1 LRIQTKYLGEVEV
14 EEQQLIHFAT
24 GIPGFI
30 DEKRFILLDL
40 ADNPAFQ
47 ILQSVETTDVA
58 FVITSPHTVYPD
70 YTIKLDDAIME
81 SLQIETEKDVLLFSI
96 VTLKSPFQKSTL
108 NLKSPLVINPRSK
121 RGKQYIVAIDEYSTT
136 APIVPETPMEAK
148 GE

>member
-1 LRIQTKYLGEVEV
+1 MKIPTKYLGEVEID
-14 EEQQLIHFAT
+14 EQRLIHFAS

-30 DEKRFILLDL
+30 DEKHFILMEL

-47 ILQSVETTDVA
+47 ILQSVETKDVA
-58 FVITSPHTVYPD
+58 FVVTSPHTVYPD
-70 YTIKLDDAIME
+70 YTIKLDDTIIE
-81 SLQIETEKDVLLFSI
+81 SLQIESENDVLLFSI

-108 NLKSPLVINPRSK
+108 NLKSPLVINSRSK

-136 APIVPETPMEAK
+136 APIVPENPLEVK